1 MPGPA
6 MRVEGAR
13 TLRASLKRAGIGVQD
28 LKDAHKRVADLVLA
42 AARTDVP
49 LASGRLRNSG
59 KAFGTQDG
67 ARVQYGSARIRYAA
81 VQHWGWPKRNI
92 AAKPWAAEA
101 AARTQDRWENTYL
114 AALEKIIDT
123 IEGAPGP

>member
-1 MPGPA
+1 

-28 LKDAHKRVADLVLA
+28 LKDAHRKVADLVLSE
-42 AARTDVP
+42 ARTEVP
-49 LASGRLRNSG
+49 TRTGRLRNSG
-59 KAFGTQDG
+59 RASGTQTVAQVRYGG
-67 ARVQYGSARIRYAA
+67 ARVPYAA
-81 VQHWGWPKRNI
+81 PIHWGWPRRNI
-92 AAKPWAAEA
+92 AAQPWAAET

-114 AALEKIIDT
+114 AALEKIIDS